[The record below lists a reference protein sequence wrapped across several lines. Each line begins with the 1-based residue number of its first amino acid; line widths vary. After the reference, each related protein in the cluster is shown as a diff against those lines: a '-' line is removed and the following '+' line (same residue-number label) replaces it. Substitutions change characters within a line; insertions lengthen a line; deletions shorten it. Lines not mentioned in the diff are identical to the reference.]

1 MTQAAV
7 LPVVFDQA
15 SPALPTALAASRV
28 VSNARGTRSARRAND
43 IAMAIH
49 SHGPSQ
55 PSARYGTAPTCCPS
69 TSAACFC
76 MTNSYPP
83 PRPNELSPCPLS
95 A

>member
-1 MTQAAV
+1 M
-7 LPVVFDQA
+7 FDQA

-55 PSARYGTAPTCCPS
+55 PSAATAQRPHAAPARLLRA
-69 TSAACFC
+69 SA
-76 MTNSYPP
+76 
-83 PRPNELSPCPLS
+83 
-95 A
+95 